1 MGLWVSSYA
10 EKLWKLKA
18 TPMNVL
24 VRSFLIVQTKKLVG
38 ITLDEAGNKLKA
50 DTIFYTA
57 DK

>member
-1 MGLWVSSYA
+1 MSSYA
-10 EKLWKLKA
+10 EKLWKLKT

-38 ITLDEAGNKLKA
+38 ITLDEAGNKFKA

-57 DK
+57 YK

>member
-1 MGLWVSSYA
+1 M
-10 EKLWKLKA
+10 ELKA

-38 ITLDEAGNKLKA
+38 ITLDEAGNKLKD

>member
-1 MGLWVSSYA
+1 VSSYA
-10 EKLWKLKA
+10 EKLWKMNA

-38 ITLDEAGNKLKA
+38 IILDEAGNKLKA